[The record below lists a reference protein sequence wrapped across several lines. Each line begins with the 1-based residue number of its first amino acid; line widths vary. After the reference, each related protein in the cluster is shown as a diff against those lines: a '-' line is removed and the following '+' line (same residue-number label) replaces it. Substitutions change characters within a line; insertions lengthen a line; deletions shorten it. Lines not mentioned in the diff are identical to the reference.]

1 MLAYI
6 VSYAKRMLFSELPI
20 VLLAL
25 WHLNIMIFTN
35 FENLNFI
42 LNIFQETH
50 DFLVLTDPVII
61 CI

>member
-20 VLLAL
+20 VLLAC

>member
-20 VLLAL
+20 VLLAR